1 MPRVS
6 SRVFAGTRHLLPGQ
20 VHFPTLIGFAS
31 FFDLTMAPFFFVE
44 KYQKKQSQSI
54 DQFSESTVQ

>member
-31 FFDLTMAPFFFVE
+31 FFDLTMVPFFFG
-44 KYQKKQSQSI
+44 KISKKQSQSI